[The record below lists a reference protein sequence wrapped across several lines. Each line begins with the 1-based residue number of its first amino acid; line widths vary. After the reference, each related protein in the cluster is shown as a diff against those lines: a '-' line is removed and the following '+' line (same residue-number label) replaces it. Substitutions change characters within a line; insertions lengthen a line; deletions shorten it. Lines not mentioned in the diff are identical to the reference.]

1 MSGSI
6 VVLGTPVP
14 QGSAN
19 AFIVGKV
26 KPHAVVTHDNAETEP
41 WRDSVRA
48 HARREVGPTIRYL
61 RPAAVHVA
69 VEFVMPRRA
78 SAPKR
83 STPPHTRKP
92 DIDKLTRAVLDALT
106 GVVYEDDSQVT
117 EIDASKREAEP
128 GEQPKASIRWWATFD
143 ALRRSEGGSR

>member
-14 QGSAN
+14 QGSAR
-19 AFIVGKV
+19 AFVRGK
-26 KPHAVVTHDNAETEP
+26 HAVVTHDNAKTMP

-48 HARREVGPTIRYL
+48 HARKVVGPEIEYP
-61 RPAAVHVA
+61 RPKAVHLSVQ
-69 VEFVMPRRA
+69 FVMPRRA

-92 DIDKLTRAVLDALT
+92 DIDKLCRAVADALT
-106 GVVYEDDSQVT
+106 GVVYEDDSQIVSL
-117 EIDASKREAEP
+117 DATKIEADP
-128 GEQPKASIRWWATFD
+128 GEQPKASIRWWLA
-143 ALRRSEGGSR
+143 

>member
-6 VVLGTPVP
+6 LVLGTPVP
-14 QGSAN
+14 QGSAK
-19 AFIVGKV
+19 AFVRGKR
-26 KPHAVVTHDNAETEP
+26 AIVTHDNAATEP
-41 WRDSVRA
+41 WRDSVKA
-48 HARREVGPTIRYL
+48 HARKVVGPEIRYT
-61 RPAAVHVA
+61 RPQAVHLA

-92 DIDKLTRAVLDALT
+92 DLDKLVRAVGDALT

-117 EIDASKREAEP
+117 GIDACKREAEI
-128 GEQPKASIRWWATFD
+128 GEQPKASIRWWAV
-143 ALRRSEGGSR
+143 